1 MKTYEAVYMPA
12 DNICW
17 DNVAKEELLCQPWHT
32 VAHIR
37 TWFQLCWNE
46 QGLHIRMQSI
56 EKNILCRFDGLLDSV
71 CRDSC
76 MEFFFSPQPDGRYIN
91 IEINPNGALYAG
103 ICFNRNQYTRL
114 VRTDMQNVL
123 QLHTFT
129 AEDGWGI
136 EYTVPLSFLSLFY
149 PDLTLYAG
157 KQMRANF
164 YKCGDDTIT
173 PHYITW
179 SPVGTPDP
187 DYHQP
192 AYFGK
197 LILK

>member
-1 MKTYEAVYMPA
+1 MKTYEAIYMPA

-17 DNVAKEELLCQPWHT
+17 DNVTKEELLCQPWET
-32 VAHIR
+32 IDHIR

-46 QGLHIRMQSI
+46 QGLHIRMQSV
-56 EKNILCRFDGLLDSV
+56 EKDILCRFDGLLDSV
-71 CRDSC
+71 CKDSC

-91 IEINPNGALYAG
+91 IEINPNGALYVGLCYERSKYA
-103 ICFNRNQYTRL
+103 RL
-114 VRTDMQNVL
+114 VRTDMKNVL
-123 QLHTFT
+123 QLRTFT
-129 AEDGWGI
+129 TEDGWGI

-149 PDLTLYAG
+149 PDLNLQAG

-164 YKCGDDTIT
+164 YKCGDDTVT

-179 SPVGTPDP
+179 NHVGTPAP

-192 AYFGK
+192 AYFGQV
-197 LILK
+197 ILK